1 MAVASVIVLSVVV
14 RWPLLSPLVLL
25 VSHSEKPS
33 RRARVW
39 FVGACREAPACSRA
53 SLCVCLHL
61 LPPPFPSCSA
71 LCPGLHFHPLCLV
84 IPDQGTPS
92 GSPASRAP
100 QQTSGTGLIPHIR
113 LHLSLM
119 LLRDCKQY
127 QVAQV
132 YSPTCVCLAVAK
144 AQMVCN
150 EQYLGRSEMRL
161 RSPILGWLAKLS

>member
-1 MAVASVIVLSVVV
+1 MASVIVLSVVV
-14 RWPLLSPLVLL
+14 RRPLLSPLVIL

-39 FVGACREAPACSRA
+39 LIGSCREAPVCSRA

-61 LPPPFPSCSA
+61 PLPPFPSCSA
-71 LCPGLHFHPLCLV
+71 LCPGLHFHPLCLA

-100 QQTSGTGLIPHIR
+100 QQTLGTGLVSHIH
-113 LHLSLM
+113 LHLSLI

-127 QVAQV
+127 RVAQV
-132 YSPTCVCLAVAK
+132 RSPTCVCLAVAK

-150 EQYLGRSEMRL
+150 EQYPGCSEMRL